1 MEKCL
6 GRDNNYYNLKNENM
20 KKIGIYTKNF
30 LLYHDLLE
38 NLKRR
43 KIPYISLSSSKKISN
58 NVGLIITSHNEIHDI
73 KINKVIA
80 ADIYDSIDQVIDI
93 ALQMLIGKDQYSRLL
108 IGIDPGEKPGIAI
121 IGDDILLKKTHVNS
135 PENILKTIQRFLKD
149 YPSKKTL
156 IRIGNG
162 SIIYRNRM
170 INKLINLEIPIE
182 IVNEKKTTINQNVG
196 RYRKDGEAAANIA
209 LIHGKKVKKCQPI
222 QITRGDIKKIQE
234 ESRKL
239 TNGKISISEKT
250 SISVL
255 KGEINLIE
263 AIEFDK
269 NFKKTKRL

>member
-1 MEKCL
+1 
-6 GRDNNYYNLKNENM
+6 M

-38 NLKRR
+38 TLKKR
-43 KIPYISLSSSKKISN
+43 KIPYISLSSNKKISN

-93 ALQMLIGKDQYSRLL
+93 ALQMLIGKEQYSMVL

-121 IGDDILLKKTHVNS
+121 IGDDILLKKTYVDS
-135 PENILKTIQRFLKD
+135 PENIIKIIHRFLIH

-162 SIIYRNRM
+162 SIIHRNRI
-170 INKLINLEIPIE
+170 INKLINLGIPIE
-182 IVNEKKTTINQNVG
+182 IVNEKKTTINQKEG
-196 RYRKDGEAAANIA
+196 RFRKDGEAAANIA
-209 LIHGKKVKKCQPI
+209 LINGKKVDRYQPI
-222 QITRGDIKKIQE
+222 KITRGDIKKIQE
-234 ESRKL
+234 ESRKI

-255 KGEINLIE
+255 KGELNIIE
-263 AIEFDK
+263 AIDFEK
-269 NFKKTKRL
+269 NFKKPKRL